1 MRTERCNERARL
13 RVVVPA
19 SRREARTNGPCR
31 LRHERASTQRV
42 AGSACATC
50 CAASCALPP
59 LLPIRDDTP
68 FIMMP
73 ARADNEEVR
82 RSVAAEDAAAPPKS
96 GVAAALPTESRME
109 AASLDSLPSRE
120 RWPGALPGNAGGPGE
135 AGTLFLAGFG

>member
-1 MRTERCNERARL
+1 MGHADSDTSEPPLNASPG
-13 RVVVPA
+13 VPA
-19 SRREARTNGPCR
+19 PPAVPPP
-31 LRHERASTQRV
+31 
-42 AGSACATC
+42 
-50 CAASCALPP
+50 ALCLP

-135 AGTLFLAGFG
+135 AGTLFLAGFGEGGFPSSPPPGPSL